1 MGGDHPG
8 LIAEKD
14 AAQVVAGTDDPGKL
28 GRAAEHI
35 PVVPSLDGFR
45 AAAVIGVLLWHCW
58 GRSGN
63 ASGEGLGRLAAGVFP
78 SSIYVLFIISGF
90 VMFLPT
96 AARGRFGSVRAYAL
110 RRIARI
116 APAYYL
122 SLVIVLALFPM
133 LVAPS
138 APLSDPSAANV
149 LAHFGFVFQPLRI
162 FDPVTY
168 PAGFGVNGPVWTL
181 SVEALFYVLLPL
193 AALPFFRR
201 PLVGMAVG
209 FGIAILWRLFAFDDL
224 NRLVFDQPAGAPV
237 LERPGLFL
245 NQLPFWTGA
254 LAVGMAAAWA
264 FVRIGRSR
272 YDVLARRIAVP
283 IQLCALV
290 ALGVLAWVAG
300 GEGSGGQGDT
310 YIAAQRSI
318 PISTAFPLM
327 LGTFMLATA
336 FASGVTS
343 RPFTNRAVRWVGDRS
358 YGVYV
363 IHYVVM
369 AFAVLQLGVAG
380 QRGGLLEFAKWVAIV
395 LPPSLLYGWASYQLV
410 ELPAR
415 HWARRVSRRWQQRP
429 AVPEPVLAGAPATIT
444 SERTDR

>member
-1 MGGDHPG
+1 MPDR
-8 LIAEKD
+8 
-14 AAQVVAGTDDPGKL
+14 AQVVAGTDDPGKIA
-28 GRAAEHI
+28 RAAEHI
-35 PVVPSLDGFR
+35 PVVPALDGFR

-63 ASGEGLGRLAAGVFP
+63 SSGEGLGRLAAGVFP

-133 LVAPS
+133 LVPPGL
-138 APLSDPSAANV
+138 PLSDPSAANV

-162 FDPVTY
+162 FEPGMY

-181 SVEALFYVLLPL
+181 SVEALFYAVLPL
-193 AALPFFRR
+193 VAVPFFRR
-201 PLVGMAVG
+201 PLVGLAIAFGVAV
-209 FGIAILWRLFAFDDL
+209 LWRVLASDL
-224 NRLVFDQPAGAPV
+224 GPAVFV
-237 LERPGLFL
+237 
-245 NQLPFWTGA
+245 NQLPFWTGS
-254 LAVGMAAAWA
+254 LGVGIAAAWA
-264 FVRIGRSR
+264 FVRIGRGP
-272 YDVLARRIAVP
+272 YDALARRVALPV
-283 IQLCALV
+283 QVCALCAL
-290 ALGVLAWVAG
+290 AALAWVAG
-300 GEGSGGQGDT
+300 GQADGGGADT

-318 PISTAFPLM
+318 PISTAFPIV

-336 FASGVTS
+336 FASGLTS
-343 RPFTNRAVRWVGDRS
+343 RPFTNRPMRWVGDRS

-363 IHYVVM
+363 IHYVVISLA
-369 AFAVLQLGVAG
+369 AFELGVAA

-415 HWARRVSRRWQQRP
+415 RWARRVSSRWRQP
-429 AVPEPVLAGAPATIT
+429 PVATEPVLAAAPAAMT
-444 SERTDR
+444 SERHDR

>member
-1 MGGDHPG
+1 MGGDHPD

-14 AAQVVAGTDDPGKL
+14 GAQAVAGTDDPGKI
-28 GRAAEHI
+28 GRAAEPL

-63 ASGEGLGRLAAGVFP
+63 TSGDGFGRLAAGVFP

-110 RRIARI
+110 RRVARI

-122 SLVIVLALFPM
+122 SLVIVLAIFPT
-133 LVAPS
+133 LVP
-138 APLSDPSAANV
+138 PDVPIPDPSAANV

-162 FDPVTY
+162 FEPGTY

-181 SVEALFYVLLPL
+181 SVEALFYAVLPL
-193 AALPFFRR
+193 VAVPFFRR
-201 PLVGMAVG
+201 PLVGVAVAL
-209 FGIAILWRLFAFDDL
+209 GIAVLWRLLASDL
-224 NRLVFDQPAGAPV
+224 RRAVFV
-237 LERPGLFL
+237 

-254 LAVGMAAAWA
+254 IAIGMAAAWA
-264 FVRIGRSR
+264 FVRISR
-272 YDVLARRIAVP
+272 GPYHERARRLAVP
-283 IQLCALV
+283 VQAGALAALV
-290 ALGVLAWVAG
+290 VLAWIAG
-300 GEGSGGQGDT
+300 GQAEGGDAET

-318 PISTAFPLM
+318 PISTAFPLV

-336 FASGVTS
+336 FTSGPTS
-343 RPFTNRAVRWVGDRS
+343 RPFTNRPMRWVGDRS

-369 AFAVLQLGVAG
+369 TFAVFELGVAS
-380 QRGGLLEFAKWVAIV
+380 QGGGALEFAKWVAIV
-395 LPPSLLYGWASYQLV
+395 LPPSLLYGWASFQLV

-415 HWARRVSRRWQQRP
+415 RWARRVSRRWQQRP
-429 AVPEPVLAGAPATIT
+429 AVAEPVLAGAPAPMTP
-444 SERTDR
+444 ERSDR

>member
-1 MGGDHPG
+1 MP
-8 LIAEKD
+8 D
-14 AAQVVAGTDDPGKL
+14 AAQAVAGTDDPGKL
-28 GRAAEHI
+28 ARAAEHI
-35 PVVPSLDGFR
+35 PVVAALDGFR
-45 AAAVIGVLLWHCW
+45 AFAVLGVLLWHCW

-63 ASGEGLGRLAAGVFP
+63 SSGEGFGRFVAGFVP
-78 SSIYVLFIISGF
+78 SSIYVMFIISGF

-133 LVAPS
+133 LVPPAV
-138 APLSDPSAANV
+138 PLSDPSAANV

-162 FDPVTY
+162 FDPATF

-193 AALPFFRR
+193 VALPFFRR
-201 PLVGMAVG
+201 PLVGLAVG
-209 FGIAILWRLFAFDDL
+209 LGIAILWRLFAFDDL
-224 NRLVFDQPAGAPV
+224 NRLLLDPPAGAPT

-254 LAVGMAAAWA
+254 LAVGMASAWV
-264 FVRIGRSR
+264 FVRISRSS
-272 YDVLARRIAVP
+272 YDALARRLAVP
-283 IQLCALV
+283 IQVCALV
-290 ALGVLAWVAG
+290 ALIVVAWVAG
-300 GEGSGGQGDT
+300 GQASGGDADT

-318 PISTAFPLM
+318 AISTAFPLV

-343 RPFTNRAVRWVGDRS
+343 RPFTNRAARWVGDRT

-369 AFAVLQLGVAG
+369 TFAVFELGVVA
-380 QRGGLLEFAKWVAIV
+380 QQGGMLEFAKWVAIV

-415 HWARRVSRRWQQRP
+415 RWARRIARRWQQRP
-429 AVPEPVLAGAPATIT
+429 AATEPVLAGAPAAMS
-444 SERTDR
+444 SERSER